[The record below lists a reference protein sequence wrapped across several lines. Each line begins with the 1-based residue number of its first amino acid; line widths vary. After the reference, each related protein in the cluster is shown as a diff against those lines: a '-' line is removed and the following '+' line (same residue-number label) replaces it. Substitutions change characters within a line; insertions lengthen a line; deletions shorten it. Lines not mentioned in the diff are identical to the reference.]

1 MKYFIFLFLLYCIP
15 ARAQKTCILVPD
27 SLGKTFAAAFLNKE
41 DISKTPVFPNSQ
53 EMDVVNKM
61 EISSNPTAVTVGSEE
76 DNASFNQLKASW
88 QELLQLAKV
97 KNINAAT
104 AKFVR
109 IYFAE
114 QEFPV
119 EQVKT
124 PHYSI
129 YVLLKQATGNIA
141 VKFDVLWRD
150 QKWLLI
156 NIDNDFYS
164 YVEKAGGKNPG
175 GKSAFRAKGWNT
187 LTKIPKI
194 SFAQSSSANA
204 NDWQKS
210 GICLADPKPFVN
222 KVLEDLAAKEPAAKF
237 SNLISKSDFKQLY
250 QPDLEALVNQAA
262 KTAGSMQASDRKEL
276 KKMQTMMKEN
286 PVALYKDYVT
296 DPIEK
301 LTEYLGTI
309 GFTTKKLRTVEYS
322 ITNFDHE
329 IWSAGKIIIKIDAV
343 IDSADGQQ
351 GIVFYAGWHNERWQI
366 IAMQATTYG
375 TSVAE

>member
-1 MKYFIFLFLLYCIP
+1 MKYFVFLFLLYCIP
-15 ARAQKTCILVPD
+15 ASAQQKCILTPD
-27 SLGKTFAAAFLNKE
+27 SLGKTFAAAFLHKE
-41 DISKTPVFPNSQ
+41 DISKMPIFPDSK

-97 KNINAAT
+97 KNVNATT
-104 AKFVR
+104 ARFVR
-109 IYFAE
+109 VYFAE

-164 YVEKAGGKNPG
+164 YSEKPG
-175 GKSAFRAKGWNT
+175 GKSPGGKSSFRAKKWNT
-187 LTKIPKI
+187 LTKTPKI
-194 SFAQSSSANA
+194 IFAQSSSATA
-204 NDWQKS
+204 KGWQNT
-210 GICLADPKPFVN
+210 GTCLADPVPFAN
-222 KVLEDLAAKEPAAKF
+222 KVLQDLAAKQPAEKF
-237 SNLISKSDFKQLY
+237 SNLISATDFKRIY
-250 QPDLEALVNQAA
+250 QPDLQILVNQAVKDA
-262 KTAGSMQASDRKEL
+262 ASMSASNRTEL
-276 KKMQTMMKEN
+276 KKMQAMMKEN
-286 PVALYKDYVT
+286 PVALYRDYVT
-296 DPIEK
+296 DHIEK

-309 GFTTKKLRTVEYS
+309 DFTTKKIRSVEYS

-329 IWSAGKIIIKIDAV
+329 IWSAGKTIIKIDAV
-343 IDSADGQQ
+343 IDSTNGQE
-351 GIVFYAGWHNERWQI
+351 GILFYAGWHDGRWQI
-366 IAMQATTYG
+366 IAMQETTYG

>member
-1 MKYFIFLFLLYCIP
+1 MKYLVLLILLYCIP
-15 ARAQKTCILVPD
+15 ARAQKTCIPVPD

-41 DISKTPVFPNSQ
+41 DISKTPIFPNSQ

-97 KNINAAT
+97 KNINAAN
-104 AKFVR
+104 AKFVK
-109 IYFAE
+109 IYFIERAL
-114 QEFPV
+114 PV

-124 PHYSI
+124 PHYII
-129 YVLLKQATGNIA
+129 YILLKQAIGNIA
-141 VKFDVLWRD
+141 LKFDVLWRD

-175 GKSAFRAKGWNT
+175 GKSSFRAKGWNT

-194 SFAQSSSANA
+194 SFAQSSSAKA
-204 NDWQKS
+204 NGWQS
-210 GICLADPKPFVN
+210 SATCLADPKPFVN
-222 KVLEDLAAKEPAAKF
+222 KVLEDLAAKQPAAKF
-237 SNLISKSDFKQLY
+237 SNLISTADFKQIY

-262 KTAGSMQASDRKEL
+262 KNTGSMSASDRKEL
-276 KKMQTMMKEN
+276 KKMQTIIKEN

-296 DPIEK
+296 GPMEK
-301 LTEYLGTI
+301 LTEYLGSI
-309 GFTTKKLRTVEYS
+309 GFTTKKIRTVEYS

-329 IWSAGKIIIKIDAV
+329 IWSAGKIILKIDAV

-351 GIVFYAGWHNERWQI
+351 AILFYAGWHNDHWQI